1 VPAVLPLIEE
11 TPTPGRGGNDFQLPH
26 FRQEIGPFIGF
37 GGDVSPSLGFGGFQ
51 STSAAP
57 RPCGSGELSFR
68 VGVGLEA
75 LTGSTGAGQAFLA
88 IGYQFQTSQHDPSP
102 DSRFEAAGF
111 PLVPAR
117 RGLVFRLRMPFYLVP
132 FDLLL
137 ATPILVWSSPS
148 TLTDMAIVAASG
160 GLLPWHRAWNT
171 SVGAFQ
177 FLLGREVG
185 VTLFGYVGDRIE
197 NAALAP
203 PGVTVPLGERLAFVS
218 YRSLLLDFPSLEYR
232 PLRTFATHT
241 ALTFSVIVGW
251 GVEFPNQV
259 RYTSGLTLPPAT
271 GPTPELG
278 TSWTFYF
285 RLHFDARYYF

>member
-1 VPAVLPLIEE
+1 
-11 TPTPGRGGNDFQLPH
+11 
-26 FRQEIGPFIGF
+26 
-37 GGDVSPSLGFGGFQ
+37 
-51 STSAAP
+51 
-57 RPCGSGELSFR
+57 
-68 VGVGLEA
+68 
-75 LTGSTGAGQAFLA
+75 
-88 IGYQFQTSQHDPSP
+88 
-102 DSRFEAAGF
+102 
-111 PLVPAR
+111 
-117 RGLVFRLRMPFYLVP
+117 
-132 FDLLL
+132 
-137 ATPILVWSSPS
+137 
-148 TLTDMAIVAASG
+148 
-160 GLLPWHRAWNT
+160 
-171 SVGAFQ
+171 
-177 FLLGREVG
+177 

-241 ALTFSVIVGW
+241 ALTFAVIVGW